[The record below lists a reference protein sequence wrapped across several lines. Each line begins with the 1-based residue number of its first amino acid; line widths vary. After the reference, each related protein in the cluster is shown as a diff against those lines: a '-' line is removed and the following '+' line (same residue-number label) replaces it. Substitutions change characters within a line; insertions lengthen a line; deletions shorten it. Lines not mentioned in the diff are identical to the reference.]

1 LEEIISENFNISE
14 KKYVI
19 SVVELAKVLTRY
31 FTLCLCFVPSA
42 RKSPKSKKFGFDSWN
57 QIRKQNQGF
66 LVFLR
71 TRIETRRAWVMGF
84 LKEKNNQ
91 IYLLKKNF

>member
-1 LEEIISENFNISE
+1 VFC
-14 KKYVI
+14 
-19 SVVELAKVLTRY
+19 VL
-31 FTLCLCFVPSA
+31 FHPQGKA
-42 RKSPKSKKFGFDSWN
+42 QIKKFGFDSWN

-84 LKEKNNQ
+84 LKEKNNE
-91 IYLLKKNF
+91 KKLRKPRVN